1 MAQTRILRFARSDD
15 KSAFVL
21 VQVTPKGSKPL
32 DLKLVGTEGRRH
44 MSHHAMKHDRVVSL
58 RVKNCPASEDEWQS
72 ILEALFQQEPVPDI
86 QATATVQSDKNI
98 SITIRKEIQGIT
110 QRLGAVTL
118 NYDPDEAIEL
128 FEWCGAAVES
138 SAASKQAVADL
149 TVKST
154 DSEAAVAQ
162 LQSQLEELLRAK
174 DEDETALLRKFRDLL
189 NEKKVKIREQQQVL
203 ASTTFN
209 ASMPGQ
215 SQRAESVEVKVEE
228 PEVKQPKKPVR
239 KAGKSRTAKR
249 KAPTPKPIEESE
261 EEDVQPMEVDIKQ
274 EPEDTDPG
282 NTTEATASVSG
293 DDEDDAGVLSS
304 SSQQRAVSE
313 SAASQE
319 DAPPQVSQPPPRR
332 ELPFALRKKS
342 AKPAPPPAGSDT
354 DSDDEL

>member
-32 DLKLVGTEGRRH
+32 DLKLVGTEGEAPYVA
-44 MSHHAMKHDRVVSL
+44 SCKVVSL

-110 QRLGAVTL
+110 QRLGAITL

-149 TVKST
+149 TVKSA

-174 DEDETALLRKFRDLL
+174 DEDETVLLRKFRDLL

-209 ASMPGQ
+209 ASIPGH
-215 SQRAESVEVKVEE
+215 SQPSGSVEPKVEE
-228 PEVKQPKKPVR
+228 PEPKQPKKPAR
-239 KAGKSRTAKR
+239 KAGKSRASKR
-249 KAPTPKPIEESE
+249 KAPTSKMVEESE
-261 EEDVQPMEVDIKQ
+261 EEDVQPMDVDIKQ

-282 NTTEATASVSG
+282 ITTEATASVSS
-293 DDEDDAGVLSS
+293 DDEDDAGALSS
-304 SSQQRAVSE
+304 SPQQKDTSDP
-313 SAASQE
+313 AAPQE
-319 DAPPQVSQPPPRR
+319 EAPTQVSQAPPRR
-332 ELPFALRKKS
+332 ELPFSLRKKS
-342 AKPAPPPAGSDT
+342 AKSAPPPAGSDT